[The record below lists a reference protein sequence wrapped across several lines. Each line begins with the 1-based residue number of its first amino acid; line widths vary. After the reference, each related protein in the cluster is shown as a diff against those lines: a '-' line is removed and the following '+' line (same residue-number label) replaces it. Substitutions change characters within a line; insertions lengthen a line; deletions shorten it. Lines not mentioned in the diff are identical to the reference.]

1 MSSISKQIS
10 AAAQTTLT
18 SPLAVINSLSKTVF
32 GSLEKIMALNIST
45 AKQSLENSS
54 AATRQLFALSKPE
67 ELLTLSKAQSYP
79 QIEKMTAYAREL
91 ADISAHARSEFLKAF
106 TPAVETSASAVTLQI
121 TTPAAAKPVATTVSK
136 PEKKPALVF
145 ESTSNTQ
152 LPLLA
157 EAEVKVEKPV
167 AKMAAKTANKPAILP
182 AAQAVKPAAKT
193 KAVVK
198 PVPVTSKVSVV
209 TAAPA
214 VVKSVE
220 TIVAQPV
227 NKLDA
232 KPEIKVAETAAETVA
247 VAATVAETKT
257 KTKLVA
263 AATDVK
269 ASTPTAVVAKPAAE
283 LVVAKKSA
291 VKLPFPASPVK
302 QAAKPSFPAVGGRP
316 AYKAKGSA
324 ATGAKKPVRQ

>member
-10 AAAQTTLT
+10 AAAQTALT

-54 AATRQLFALSKPE
+54 AATRQLFSVSKPE

-79 QIEKMTAYAREL
+79 HIEKMTAYAREL
-91 ADISAHARSEFLKAF
+91 TDISTHARSEFLKAF
-106 TPAVETSASAVTLQI
+106 TPVAETSSSAVALQI
-121 TTPAAAKPVATTVSK
+121 TTPAAAKPRAKIAPQAAIKSD
-136 PEKKPALVF
+136 
-145 ESTSNTQ
+145 STSTSTKNTQ

-167 AKMAAKTANKPAILP
+167 AKIAAKQASKPAV
-182 AAQAVKPAAKT
+182 QAVKPAAKT
-193 KAVVK
+193 KPVAK
-198 PVPVTSKVSVV
+198 AVPVASKTSVA

-214 VVKSVE
+214 VVKAVE
-220 TIVAQPV
+220 TV
-227 NKLDA
+227 DA
-232 KPEIKVAETAAETVA
+232 KPEIKA
-247 VAATVAETKT
+247 AETKT
-257 KTKLVA
+257 VA
-263 AATDVK
+263 AATEVK
-269 ASTPTAVVAKPAAE
+269 ASPAPVAVAKPAAE
-283 LVVAKKSA
+283 PVVAKKSA

-302 QAAKPSFPAVGGRP
+302 QAAKPAFPAVGGRP